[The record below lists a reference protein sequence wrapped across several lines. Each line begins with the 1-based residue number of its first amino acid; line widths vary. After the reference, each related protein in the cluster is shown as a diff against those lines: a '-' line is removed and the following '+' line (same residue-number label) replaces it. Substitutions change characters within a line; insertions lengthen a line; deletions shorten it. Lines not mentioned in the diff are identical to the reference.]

1 MNTKQKLHQIK
12 LQQWASRFQEQVS
25 SGLTIKAWCT
35 ENNISIHTYNYWKHL
50 LKQEYVES
58 ALSEQHDIVPL
69 SMHAPDLAVPSTPVA
84 TVPLSCQSR
93 DSREMYNTI
102 SISTGEVLIQV
113 TPNVSDEYLFRIL
126 KAVRHA

>member
-12 LQQWASRFQEQVS
+12 LQQRASRFQEQAS
-25 SGLTIKAWCT
+25 SSLTIKAWCT

-50 LKQEYVES
+50 LKQEYVET

-69 SMHAPDLAVPSTPVA
+69 TMHAPDLAVPSTSVA
-84 TVPLSCQSR
+84 VPLSCQSR

-102 SISTGEVLIQV
+102 PISTGDILIQV